1 MNRRKAGLENK
12 PDLWITQL
20 QPAAEHPAAT
30 WPERTPGAIPGL
42 QTLTSTQKMGQ
53 SAPSANWQGDRKEK
67 GGREKGKEGAHRGNG
82 STSTNI
88 NRPGEAQGWGQNKPH
103 QAQGRKVKLCPSTS
117 WGGLAQQ
124 QPCGNGPR
132 CWGRH
137 QREQEPAGRG

>member
-42 QTLTSTQKMGQ
+42 QTLTSSTQKMGQ

-67 GGREKGKEGAHRGNG
+67 GGREKRAHRGNG

-124 QPCGNGPR
+124 QPCGNRPR